1 MDDLV
6 KKSLAEVDFTKR
18 TALLNQAD
26 EAMWNDLPNI
36 PLYQKPTFIA
46 FSDKYL
52 NITDNTTTETPF
64 WDVEEW
70 GLKASAQ

>member
-1 MDDLV
+1 
-6 KKSLAEVDFTKR
+6 
-18 TALLNQAD
+18 
-26 EAMWNDLPNI
+26 MWNDLVNL

-52 NITDNTTTETPF
+52 NIVDNTTTETPF
-64 WDVEEW
+64 WNVEQW